1 MQVIE
6 VLDKK
11 TKKDFHQVPKVL
23 YKNDPWW
30 VCPLDSEIE
39 GKFNPDQNAAF
50 KDGEAKRW
58 VLKENGQLIGRVAAF
73 YNAKKAA
80 EFEQPTGG
88 LGFFECIN
96 NQDAANLLFDT
107 ARDWLKS
114 KGMEAMDGPV
124 NFGENDSFWGLLVE
138 GFTHPGYG
146 MPYNYPY
153 YKDLFSNYGFKLFFE
168 QYSYH
173 LDLNKKFP
181 ERFWKI
187 AEWVSKKPGFS
198 FRHFTWKE
206 KEKFVNDMTYIYNK
220 AWAQFKEDYTPLDTK
235 TIYATISKAKPI
247 IDGEL
252 VWFAYH
258 NDEPIAFFIMFP
270 DVNQILKKLDGKINL
285 WNIIKFLY
293 YKRRKEITRIRALV
307 AGVIPKF
314 QNSGIESAIFWHLQ
328 QVMYNKPHFQELEL
342 SWVGDYNPKMR
353 SLYEAVGGKLAKIHH
368 TYRYLFD
375 RKKPFKRFMPEALQN
390 KKKAERV

>member
-314 QNSGIESAIFWHLQ
+314 QNSGI
-328 QVMYNKPHFQELEL
+328 
-342 SWVGDYNPKMR
+342 
-353 SLYEAVGGKLAKIHH
+353 
-368 TYRYLFD
+368 
-375 RKKPFKRFMPEALQN
+375 
-390 KKKAERV
+390 